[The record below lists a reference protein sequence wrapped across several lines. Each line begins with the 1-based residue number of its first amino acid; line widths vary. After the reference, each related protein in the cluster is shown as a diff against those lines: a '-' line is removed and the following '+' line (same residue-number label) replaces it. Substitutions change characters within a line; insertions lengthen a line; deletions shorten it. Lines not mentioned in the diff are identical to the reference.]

1 MSWSGSAKFLL
12 ALTVATG
19 LAAPPE
25 ARAAAAPIGH
35 AAQVASPVKMDV
47 SPALRTITPIQG
59 VTEGK
64 KAPENPPIAK
74 QSRPLGQAGSA
85 TGPDAALQQRPGLL
99 NMPAPAVNFEGI
111 NNVWGY
117 YPPDTTGDVGPN
129 HFVQWVNVG
138 FAVYDKTGTKV
149 YPAGAGFANGNTL
162 WTGFGG
168 ACETSNDGDPQVNY
182 DHLADRWVMSQFALP
197 NYPSGPFYQCFAV
210 STTPDPTGSWYR
222 YAFVVS
228 ATKMNDYPKI
238 GVWPDGY
245 VHDRQP
251 VHRPPGAASA
261 SSSTSVTRCSSVAS
275 RARSTSTSGP

>member
-25 ARAAAAPIGH
+25 ARAADAPFRH

-162 WTGFGG
+162 WSGFGG
-168 ACETSNDGDPQVNY
+168 ACETSQRRRPAGELRPPGGPLGHVAVRAAQ
-182 DHLADRWVMSQFALP
+182 LSLGSLLP
-197 NYPSGPFYQCFAV
+197 VLRGL
-210 STTPDPTGSWYR
+210 PDPGSDR
-222 YAFVVS
+222 CLVS
-228 ATKMNDYPKI
+228 LCLRRQRDEDERLPEDRRLA
-238 GVWPDGY
+238 GRLL
-245 VHDRQP
+245 HDRQP
-251 VHRPPGAASA
+251 VHRRLLLGRP
-261 SSSTSVTRCSSVAS
+261 RRLRL
-275 RARSTSTSGP
+275 RA